1 MPIPPE
7 EIDAADAL
15 VRERVTITPFWEVAS
30 WPGLSTLAE
39 WSSDPSVAQVDHL
52 SESEAVVIS
61 VRTAHHQDSTRV
73 LKRMHARSLMQ
84 RGDVPYQETRVGI
97 PEASRATTLSVDG
110 QYFEAQHWADADSWW
125 LAVDLT
131 DGTAV
136 VVGGAI
142 QMPVARELRAVTEIE
157 PLLTARRERL
167 LRHQD

>member
-1 MPIPPE
+1 
-7 EIDAADAL
+7 
-15 VRERVTITPFWEVAS
+15 
-30 WPGLSTLAE
+30 
-39 WSSDPSVAQVDHL
+39 
-52 SESEAVVIS
+52 
-61 VRTAHHQDSTRV
+61 
-73 LKRMHARSLMQ
+73 MHARSLMQ